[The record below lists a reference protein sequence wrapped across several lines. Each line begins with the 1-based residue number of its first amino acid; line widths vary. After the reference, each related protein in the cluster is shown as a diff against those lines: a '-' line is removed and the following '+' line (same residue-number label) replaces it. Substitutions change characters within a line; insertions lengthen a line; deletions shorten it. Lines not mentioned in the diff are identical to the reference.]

1 MKCWHVG
8 SLYISPTFSSY
19 CCHCPFY
26 MLFANCHQNVVLS
39 YILIFENVPLV
50 FPTWK
55 RNSGCLYVLYP
66 SSTSLW
72 NHFRSKLLC
81 TYVHT
86 SNDVRPYTLRTY
98 VHTPFE
104 RTCIHPW
111 TYVQRKKHLRKRDI
125 CPEIVIFQACEN
137 RIFPHGGILG
147 WFYRVFRGF

>member
-39 YILIFENVPLV
+39 YILIFENVPPV
-50 FPTWK
+50 FPIWK

-86 SNDVRPYTLRTY
+86 SNDVRPYNLR
-98 VHTPFE
+98 
-104 RTCIHPW
+104 
-111 TYVQRKKHLRKRDI
+111 TYVQRKNHLRKRDI
-125 CPEIVIFQACEN
+125 CPEIVIFQASEN